1 VRARNVSDAWKRF
14 SLLSDLLELYKNEET
29 QFKEYVSYLCERNYT
44 VILFGSRARGDY
56 KIYSDYDLLV
66 IGEEM
71 PKLPPTDAIELHF
84 VKKEKLE
91 DKIREFNTIV
101 IDAFYEGKVI
111 CDKLNIYEDNKRKVL
126 EKIKG
131 LKRVKEGWVRENQH

>member
-1 VRARNVSDAWKRF
+1 MRVRSVSDAWKQS
-14 SLLSDLLELYKNEET
+14 SLFSDLLEIYKKEEN
-29 QFKEYVSYLCERNYT
+29 QFKEYVSYLCERDYM

-56 KIYSDYDLLV
+56 KIYSDYDLLIV
-66 IGEEM
+66 GEEM
-71 PKLPPTDAIELHF
+71 PKFPPTDAIEIHF

-101 IDAFYEGKVI
+101 IDAFYEGKLL

-126 EKIKG
+126 ERVRGLKKIKD
-131 LKRVKEGWVRENQH
+131 GWVREGY

>member
-1 VRARNVSDAWKRF
+1 MSDAWKRF

>member
-1 VRARNVSDAWKRF
+1 VSDAWKRF